1 MLEANK
7 DYQLGAPGFD
17 TLTITVMDKSNLLTA
32 LISGD
37 LDYYAF
43 GGNVSE
49 ENKAVAEQA
58 GFTVEEGTTPTNFY
72 ELMLNFATIDSVDL
86 RQAINKALD
95 KELLCQQSAGT
106 RGTVTGSSIL
116 PDTPYSSPAVTGT
129 YDPAG
134 AEALVAKSG
143 YDGKTFSLACTSQ
156 RASLAALVQQ
166 DLEAVGIKVEIETV
180 DSATMFAG
188 MSDGTYDMG
197 LASHTPTTLPLW
209 FTASRFTEENNIFH
223 VPDLAPYTEML
234 SAVNEETD
242 ETNRIAL
249 VDEFEA
255 YLTEEMP
262 FIPLWFSNALHVH
275 SKTVTGIDYAASSS
289 CNENVWEWVKAQ

>member
-1 MLEANK
+1 M
-7 DYQLGAPGFD
+7 
-17 TLTITVMDKSNLLTA
+17 
-32 LISGD
+32 
-37 LDYYAF
+37 
-43 GGNVSE
+43 
-49 ENKAVAEQA
+49 
-58 GFTVEEGTTPTNFY
+58 
-72 ELMLNFATIDSVDL
+72 
-86 RQAINKALD
+86 
-95 KELLCQQSAGT
+95 
-106 RGTVTGSSIL
+106 
-116 PDTPYSSPAVTGT
+116 
-129 YDPAG
+129 
-134 AEALVAKSG
+134 AKSG